1 VRLQELL
8 TPHPKTA
15 PAPDTEVRAR
25 FGRRSLALGIGVA
38 LAYLGLIA
46 QSSHL
51 MLAPDA
57 QLEAK
62 ARNQFERA
70 TIVEGR
76 RGQLLDRN
84 GNILA
89 TTVQLVEV
97 HADPSLL
104 DDGQAADLAG
114 QLAGPLG
121 LDENELRVR
130 LGQRARRDV
139 LLARDLTPDQLVAVN
154 ELERGNKVYA
164 HALFRVDEQRRFY
177 PGRSDAAALIG
188 VVGRNGR
195 GRAGL
200 EQTLDRK
207 LRGATHKSVRM
218 QDRQGRAVAND
229 ELEVDPGNDLVLTID
244 RRIQHI
250 AEEVVAETLVRTG
263 AQAAHAVVMDPAT
276 GDILAMVSQPTVN
289 PNDLASLDMEAFKNR
304 AALDAFEPGSVMK
317 PFIAAVALE
326 TGLVTPDSMIDC
338 ENGSWTVGRKNIGDD
353 HPHGLISV
361 SDVIKFSSNI
371 GTAKLALRMGAETTL
386 TSLARF
392 GIGRETG
399 LGIPGETRGRMQ
411 PADRIKPIELA
422 TTAYG
427 HGMSASAVQLVSAM
441 ATLANGGVRMQP
453 RLVLRELDRHGDIV
467 TDIEPRELARAVS
480 ADTAAKV
487 IEMMVTVTDQGGTGT
502 RARIDGYRVAGKT
515 GTAWKHMNGGY
526 SATARIGSF
535 VGLVPADDPRLAI
548 VVVVDTPSIGSRF
561 GGIVAAPAF
570 SDIGAEA
577 LRLMGVAPDPVLL
590 AAASATQKTTT
601 QATADADLPPE
612 IQQPG
617 EPGLAWTAEGQL
629 RIPDLTGLSARDAL
643 VRLDGTGLGLSLRGS
658 GQVVEQSPLAGTALD
673 PGDAVALVLR

>member
-1 VRLQELL
+1 MDVA
-8 TPHPKTA
+8 TPRPSTA
-15 PAPDTEVRAR
+15 PAPDEEVRAR
-25 FGRRSLALGIGVA
+25 FVRRSLMLGVGVA
-38 LAYLGLIA
+38 LAYLGLVA
-46 QSSHL
+46 QMSNL
-51 MLAPDA
+51 MLAADP

-104 DDGQAADLAG
+104 DADQAQDLAAR
-114 QLAGPLG
+114 LAGPLG
-121 LDENELRVR
+121 LDVSELALR
-130 LGQRARRDV
+130 LAQSSRRDV
-139 LLARDLTPDQLVAVN
+139 LLARDLTPDQLVAVT
-154 ELERGNKVYA
+154 ETERSNKVYA
-164 HALFRVDEQRRFY
+164 HAIFRIDEQRRFY

-188 VVGRNGR
+188 VVGHNGR

-218 QDRQGRAVAND
+218 QDRRGRAVAND
-229 ELEVDPGNDLVLTID
+229 ELDVDPGNDLVLTID

-250 AEEVVAETLVRTG
+250 AEEVVAETIARTG
-263 AQAAHAVVMDPAT
+263 ALAAHAVVMDPAT

-289 PNDLASLDMEAFKNR
+289 PNDLSSLDMEAFKNR

-317 PFIAAVALE
+317 PFIAAAALE
-326 TGLVTPDSMIDC
+326 TGMVTPETMVDC
-338 ENGSWTVGRKNIGDD
+338 ENGRWTVGRKSIGDD
-353 HPHGLISV
+353 HPHGMISV

-371 GTAKLALRMGAETTL
+371 GTAKLALRMGAETTV

-392 GIGRETG
+392 GIGKETG
-399 LGIPGETRGRMQ
+399 LGIPGETRGRVQ
-411 PADRIKPIELA
+411 PFDRIKPIELA

-453 RLVLRELDRHGDIV
+453 RLVLRELDRHGDVV
-467 TDIEPRELARAVS
+467 TDIEPRELTRAVS

-487 IEMMVTVTDQGGTGT
+487 IEMMVTVTDLGGTGT

-515 GTAWKHMNGGY
+515 GTAWKHVNGAY

-570 SDIGAEA
+570 ADIGAES

-590 AAASATQKTTT
+590 LAAAAAAKTPKEALTP
-601 QATADADLPPE
+601 AAALPPE
-612 IQQPG
+612 ILQPA
-617 EPGLAWTAEGQL
+617 EPGVAWTASGQL

-643 VRLDGTGLGLSLRGS
+643 VRMDGTGLGLTLRGS
-658 GQVVEQSPLAGTALD
+658 GQVVEQSPIAGTALD